1 MRSKN
6 FFLGGRFR
14 TFNLGASHRTRP
26 RFDSVG
32 PGGASTAGQAITSAA
47 QLPHAERIPGPAA
60 PAAPTPA
67 AAGSEVPRQPPLSLA
82 QRLKLERA
90 GQPAGR
96 FRTRYD
102 PRLLAKYDVKALI
115 GRGTYSRVVR
125 AESRLTRRPVAIK
138 MIDVATGKSSARDT
152 FDSELKILR
161 KLRHPNVIQLVE
173 VGDGGP
179 MSYSWWRW
187 VTGVQC
193 HTAGGGG

>member
-14 TFNLGASHRTRP
+14 TFNLGTSRTRP

-32 PGGASTAGQAITSAA
+32 EPAAGGSRLLTDVT
-47 QLPHAERIPGPAA
+47 QLPHADRITEPPAA
-60 PAAPTPA
+60 PAAA
-67 AAGSEVPRQPPLSLA
+67 AAAAPAGRQQPLTLA

-90 GQPAGR
+90 GQPTGR

-102 PRLLAKYDVKALI
+102 PRVLAKYDVKALV

-138 MIDVATGKSSARDT
+138 MVDISADKSTAKQT
-152 FDSELKILR
+152 FDSELRILR

-173 VGDGGP
+173 VGGSPRWDGWDGC
-179 MSYSWWRW
+179 WRLDE
-187 VTGVQC
+187 VGEMVA
-193 HTAGGGG
+193 AG